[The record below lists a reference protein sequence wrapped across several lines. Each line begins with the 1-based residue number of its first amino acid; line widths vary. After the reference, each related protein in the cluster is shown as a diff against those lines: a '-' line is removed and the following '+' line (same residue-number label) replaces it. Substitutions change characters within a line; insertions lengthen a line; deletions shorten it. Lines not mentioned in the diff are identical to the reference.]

1 MLNRKIVAFVPLRG
15 GSKGIPK
22 KNIIDLNGKPL
33 CAWALS
39 ALSLAKSVDDVYVST
54 DSAEIENVV
63 RNLNLDIKVIKRP
76 DNISTDESS
85 TESAMFHFMKC
96 VDFDDILLVQA
107 TSPLINSNE
116 LDGAIE
122 KYYTQKL
129 DSLFSASVIKNF
141 LWEEDGNFATPI
153 NYNPAER
160 PRRQEFNGT
169 IVENGGFYITKKNI
183 LKIYNSR
190 LGGKIGF
197 YETRFSIEIDEKD
210 DLIIAESLFNSID
223 SDMCNT

>member
-1 MLNRKIVAFVPLRG
+1 MKNTT
-15 GSKGIPK
+15 PK
-22 KNIIDLNGKPL
+22 
-33 CAWALS
+33 
-39 ALSLAKSVDDVYVST
+39 
-54 DSAEIENVV
+54 
-63 RNLNLDIKVIKRP
+63 
-76 DNISTDESS
+76 
-85 TESAMFHFMKC
+85 
-96 VDFDDILLVQA
+96 
-107 TSPLINSNE
+107 
-116 LDGAIE
+116 
-122 KYYTQKL
+122 
-129 DSLFSASVIKNF
+129 
-141 LWEEDGNFATPI
+141 